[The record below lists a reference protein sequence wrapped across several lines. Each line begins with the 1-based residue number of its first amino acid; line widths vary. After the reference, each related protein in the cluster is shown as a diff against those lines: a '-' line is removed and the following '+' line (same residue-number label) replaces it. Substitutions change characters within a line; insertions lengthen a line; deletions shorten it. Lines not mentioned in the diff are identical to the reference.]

1 MTATRTPGWL
11 ITRSPTILIVSS
23 LALAVGACS
32 TGSTGVT
39 PDPTP
44 PSAAPSPLTSTESSL
59 LAPGTSAEHY
69 ADLELGFSFSY
80 ASDWT
85 LDDPP
90 EQEGVVVSLASPD
103 GQVIVDVIRDFP
115 PPTIDIVSY
124 THVLTDILRLSLP
137 GLEVGTEE
145 AVTLPDGTPAHRL
158 QFSVA
163 GDDRLAGDL
172 LVAIR
177 TQGEIDEAFIIQAS
191 GLEGQ
196 YTAWTGPVL
205 LLLQTFRLDPPA

>member
-1 MTATRTPGWL
+1 MTATRTLGWF
-11 ITRSPTILIVSS
+11 ITRSPAILIVSS
-23 LALAVGACS
+23 LAFAVGACS
-32 TGSTGVT
+32 TGGTGVT

-44 PSAAPSPLTSTESSL
+44 PSATPSPLTSSESSL
-59 LAPGTSAEHY
+59 LIPGTSVERY
-69 ADLELGFSFSY
+69 ADTDLGFSFSH
-80 ASDWT
+80 ANDWT

-115 PPTIDIVSY
+115 PPTIDLVGY
-124 THVLTDILRLSLP
+124 ARVMTDILRLSLP

-145 AVTLPDGTPAHRL
+145 AVTLPDGTPAYRL
-158 QFSVA
+158 QFSVT
-163 GDDRLAGDL
+163 GDDRLLGDL

-191 GLEGQ
+191 GLEGP
-196 YTAWTGPVL
+196 YIAWTGPIL
-205 LLLQTFRLDPPA
+205 LLLQTFRLDP